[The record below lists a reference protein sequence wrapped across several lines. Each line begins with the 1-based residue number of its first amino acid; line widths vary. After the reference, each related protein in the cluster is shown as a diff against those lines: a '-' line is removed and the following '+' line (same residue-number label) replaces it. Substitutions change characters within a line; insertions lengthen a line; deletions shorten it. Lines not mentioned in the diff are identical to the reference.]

1 MKKLLLLITAIA
13 FIQCFSYSQTNVKIL
28 DISVS
33 PVLKIDT
40 ITGQPINSNEILN
53 VVFKVKNIDQADK
66 VNILFGTA
74 QDVGDVLNVQA
85 DVIENS
91 GTYYISYNGFQNAV
105 NSYVAQTEIQLTPQQ
120 ATDYAFITLYIED
133 TSSQETTR
141 LYFIK

>member
-1 MKKLLLLITAIA
+1 MKKLLFTIAFLA
-13 FIQCFSYSQTNVKIL
+13 FIQCLSYSQTNVKIM

-40 ITGQPINSNEILN
+40 VTGQPINSDEILN
-53 VVFKVKNIDQADK
+53 VLFKVKNIDQADK

-74 QDVGDVLNVQA
+74 QDIGDVLNVQA

-105 NSYVAQTEIQLTPQQ
+105 NNYAAQTEIQLTPQQ
-120 ATDYAFITLYIED
+120 ATDYAYITLYIED
-133 TSSQETTR
+133 TSNQETTR
-141 LYFIK
+141 LYFVK